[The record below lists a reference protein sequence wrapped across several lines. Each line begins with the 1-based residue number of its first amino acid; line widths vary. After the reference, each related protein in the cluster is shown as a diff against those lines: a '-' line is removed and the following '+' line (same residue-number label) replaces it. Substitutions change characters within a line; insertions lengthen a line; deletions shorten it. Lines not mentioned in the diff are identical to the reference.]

1 MTEQF
6 KKAIIITD
14 NLEAKIIDMKIVNE
28 YVSICKLAEFTAM
41 EIREQI
47 PMYTGNI
54 NPKWKIYDDVVAIIK
69 GRQNG
74 RT

>member
-6 KKAIIITD
+6 EKAIQRADDLETKVIYMKVAKDYTDVCKIT
-14 NLEAKIIDMKIVNE
+14 
-28 YVSICKLAEFTAM
+28 EFAAM
-41 EIREQI
+41 AIRQEI

-54 NPKWKIYDDVVAIIK
+54 NPKWQIYDDVVAIIK
-69 GRQNG
+69 GRKNG